1 MWFLSF
7 CVKSYHHS
15 ELLSWR
21 HCSAKPRWGVHHTQN
36 APGTTIPW
44 SPAPPTPVYTKILCP
59 AAWEWYRGY
68 LFSFLDSMPP
78 SSEITNWFSSSYW
91 ESMWFGWLWRP
102 CVTRCGQSQDLT
114 HHANYNGVC
123 DQAGPIKIS
132 LLGQELSEEP
142 LHPTPAP
149 QKLLIK

>member
-15 ELLSWR
+15 ELVLKTLLCQTKVGYSSHTKFTR
-21 HCSAKPRWGVHHTQN
+21 NYHSLIPCPTYPSLHTGTVPRSLRMVPRLPPFFPRLH
-36 APGTTIPW
+36 AP
-44 SPAPPTPVYTKILCP
+44 
-59 AAWEWYRGY
+59 
-68 LFSFLDSMPP
+68 LFW
-78 SSEITNWFSSSYW
+78 ITNWFSSSYW

-102 CVTRCGQSQDLT
+102 CVTRCGQSQDLA

-132 LLGQELSEEP
+132 LLGQELSKEP

-149 QKLLIK
+149 QKSLIK